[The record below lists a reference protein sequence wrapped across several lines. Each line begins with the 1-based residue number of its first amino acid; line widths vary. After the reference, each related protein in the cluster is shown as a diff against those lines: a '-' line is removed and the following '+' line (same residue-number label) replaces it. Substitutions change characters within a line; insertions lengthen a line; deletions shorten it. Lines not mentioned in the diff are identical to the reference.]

1 MQTKK
6 CGGHRKRG
14 NTIIER
20 TGPFHKGHFQE
31 NEFVNINGIKGIV
44 GAITDIGVQLNH
56 RDQEGHPIHIAF
68 INYDQIETVERAHI
82 KNNPQ
87 SGLASGSHRTKR
99 RYKKKKK
106 SRRKR
111 HKRYKR
117 PRGRKSRRKRA
128 KARGLLTSP
137 LRTYKIWRR
146 HYYNKNKRATLRRKK
161 KRLARERFEREL
173 MAAPSIASTPSSAAS
188 IPSFYSQTSTPISI
202 TPPSQSTPSSFYS
215 DRSTPEGPL
224 PLDVGPELQQ
234 GGKRVKEEKKHKEQ
248 DKEQDK
254 EHDKEKEEKKGWFD
268 LDFGKGLF
276 GTWFTDPPKDKHGIW
291 SSSGMTCRPWLPLQC
306 PGGGKC
312 VGTGL
317 GIGNFSFK
325 GKCMS
330 S

>member
-6 CGGHRKRG
+6 YGGYRRRG
-14 NTIIER
+14 NKIIER
-20 TGPFHKGHFQE
+20 DGPFHKGRFQK

-56 RDQEGHPIHIAF
+56 RDREGHPIHIAF

-111 HKRYKR
+111 HKRH
-117 PRGRKSRRKRA
+117 RGRKSRRKRA

-137 LRTYKIWRR
+137 LRTYRIWKR
-146 HYYNKNKRATLRRKK
+146 HYQNKKKRATLRRK
-161 KRLARERFEREL
+161 RNREARERREREL
-173 MAAPSIASTPSSAAS
+173 LAAPSIASTPSSAAS
-188 IPSFYSQTSTPISI
+188 IPTFYSQTSTPISI

-224 PLDVGPELQQ
+224 PLEVGPKLQQ
-234 GGKRVKEEKKHKEQ
+234 GGRGVGEKDLQENK
-248 DKEQDK
+248 QDK
-254 EHDKEKEEKKGWFD
+254 EHKEEKKGWFD

-276 GTWFTDPPKDKHGIW
+276 GTWFTDPPKNKHGIW
-291 SSSGMTCRPWLPLQC
+291 SSDGMTCRPWLPLQC